1 LIKDKNILNR
11 VQHEVTRWNP
21 DLRKL
26 NYELLLEI
34 LSLPPLCRRQ
44 GRADLIQM
52 FRITHQ
58 LFPGCM
64 GDFLEFALD
73 IIKNPKLYPKLS
85 SYHQYTTR
93 SQDIDHI
100 SLRLTKSQDGIHYYC
115 IKFFNALPD
124 SHKNLPPNQFLKH
137 IKTYLL
143 NKIIYSF
150 DEFLNNSSN
159 DLK

>member
-1 LIKDKNILNR
+1 MDSVSR
-11 VQHEVTRWNP
+11 E
-21 DLRKL
+21 
-26 NYELLLEI
+26 
-34 LSLPPLCRRQ
+34 
-44 GRADLIQM
+44 
-52 FRITHQ
+52 RIAANH
-58 LFPGCM
+58 
-64 GDFLEFALD
+64 ALVGSSF
-73 IIKNPKLYPKLS
+73 ILS
-85 SYHQYTTR
+85 SYHQYSTR